1 MLCVP
6 SAVLTGTGE
15 RAVYNR
21 GPAGRRPAR
30 SGTRPDRDNSTD
42 PGDDVRRLIAQLA
55 RFGVVGAVG
64 FVVDFS
70 VFNLL
75 RATVLSPDEVHSGP
89 FWAKVVSTVIAIVVN
104 WLGNRYWTF
113 RNQRRS
119 VAAREGVEFLVVS
132 LGGMVISLGCL
143 GISHYVL
150 GFTSAFA
157 DNVSGNVIGLVLGTA
172 FRFWLY
178 KVWVYHPDRVQREA
192 ARSAA
197 PEDTRLPDRV

>member
-1 MLCVP
+1 
-6 SAVLTGTGE
+6 
-15 RAVYNR
+15 
-21 GPAGRRPAR
+21 
-30 SGTRPDRDNSTD
+30 
-42 PGDDVRRLIAQLA
+42 VRRLIAQLA

-89 FWAKVVSTVIAIVVN
+89 FWAKVVSTVLAIAVN

-113 RNQRRS
+113 RHQRRS

-143 GISHYVL
+143 GVSHYVL
-150 GFTSAFA
+150 GYTSAFA
-157 DNVSGNVIGLVLGTA
+157 DNVSGNVIGLLLGTA

-178 KVWVYHPDRVQREA
+178 KVWVYHPDRVQQEA
-192 ARSAA
+192 ARVVV
-197 PEDTRLPDRV
+197 PEETRLTHEV